1 MCLSAAN
8 ALPPNV
14 GQRYAVAT
22 PKPQPC
28 ARLTAHHLRRSGH
41 RFQTCCLVNLFFGQQ
56 HLNNE
61 LIPQMLH
68 VCSNVRNLLCIG
80 SVRCSFF
87 FCAFV
92 LFPSRCCCWPC
103 VTCHIVL
110 PVPAGARA
118 PFLASFVACRPN
130 QVCRSAMHLCTFRVW
145 HVCHT
150 MRPST
155 TMTAV
160 FIVRK

>member
-87 FCAFV
+87 FV
-92 LFPSRCCCWPC
+92 LLFFFRPVAVVGRVLLVILYYLCRLELARRSWLRLLHAAPTKC
-103 VTCHIVL
+103 VG
-110 PVPAGARA
+110 P
-118 PFLASFVACRPN
+118 
-130 QVCRSAMHLCTFRVW
+130 LCTCALSACGMCAIQCARLQQ
-145 HVCHT
+145 
-150 MRPST
+150 
-155 TMTAV
+155 
-160 FIVRK
+160 